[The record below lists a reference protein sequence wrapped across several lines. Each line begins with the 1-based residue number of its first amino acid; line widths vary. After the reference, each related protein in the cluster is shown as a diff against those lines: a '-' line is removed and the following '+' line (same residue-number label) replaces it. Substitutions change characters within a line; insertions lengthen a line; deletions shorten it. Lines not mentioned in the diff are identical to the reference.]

1 MADPFG
7 KEVDR
12 IGSDRRKPDT
22 REQIINNIVGT
33 FNEMA
38 GMSLTVPQAC
48 RLFGAEQRHCARD
61 STPAWHEAQPNF
73 GKTDGPDRIRGYA
86 VVRVQSEFQSA
97 AQRCPVNERERG
109 HRKPGQPAQRY
120 IAA

>member
-12 IGSDRRKPDT
+12 IGSDRRKSDT

-48 RLFGAEQRHCARD
+48 RLFGIADRDRCERIVQDAVARGLLAITAE
-61 STPAWHEAQPNF
+61 
-73 GKTDGPDRIRGYA
+73 GLLIRGGGA
-86 VVRVQSEFQSA
+86 TGSPSDT
-97 AQRCPVNERERG
+97 QRSP
-109 HRKPGQPAQRY
+109 QRFE
-120 IAA
+120 